1 MFQVSVEET
10 FSSGHALRGYR
21 GKCENVHGH
30 NYRVRVTVEGPELD
44 SIGLLCDFTEVKRAL
59 REIIGGLDHQFINDL
74 EAFRTVNPSAEN
86 LAKYFYDEVT
96 RQLTGLPPGARV
108 TDTIV
113 WETDT
118 TSAQYRP
125 GS

>member
-1 MFQVSVEET
+1 M
-10 FSSGHALRGYR
+10 
-21 GKCENVHGH
+21 
-30 NYRVRVTVEGPELD
+30 
-44 SIGLLCDFTEVKRAL
+44 
-59 REIIGGLDHQFINDL
+59 REIIGGLDHQFMNDL

-86 LAKYFYDEVT
+86 MAKYFYDQIT
-96 RQLTGLPPGARV
+96 QNLKDLPPGARI

-125 GS
+125 GG